1 MSALKGKKRG
11 GKMWSGSQQAGIGAQ
26 EVAAPPPFHPP
37 THMPAGEPFHL
48 PCGLLELWRWGEW
61 PERQRVSEVE
71 APYPSTD
78 RSILPSQPGLPGT
91 VGQVVNSARR
101 PGSVQQAAC
110 PGVGFC
116 GPAEHLFLTHKGTTW
131 ASGPGSCIFTFKML
145 KTELC

>member
-1 MSALKGKKRG
+1 
-11 GKMWSGSQQAGIGAQ
+11 MWSGSERAGIGAQ

-37 THMPAGEPFHL
+37 THMPAGSL
-48 PCGLLELWRWGEW
+48 SICRVRCLSCGDGGSGPRGKDFQRWR
-61 PERQRVSEVE
+61 P
-71 APYPSTD
+71 PHPSTN

-91 VGQVVNSARR
+91 VGQVVHSARR
-101 PGSVQQAAC
+101 PRSVQQAAC

-131 ASGPGSCIFTFKML
+131 ASGPGSCIFTSKML